1 MIKRTSWCHIKKTL
15 LNIHQSFLMVALAT
29 GIIVGVVV
37 GIIFRI
43 NYFASPIWVGLVTIL
58 FIIAYWKSNIVFAIL
73 MLIAGMILAFF
84 RISSELSNQKY
95 MQSFYDQT
103 VVVSGRVEGD
113 PETDEKGTR
122 FKLSN
127 LEFGEENTTTGKI
140 YITVTKNEDL
150 ARSDLVTLNGK
161 LLSGFGV
168 YSGYLYK
175 PSIIKWS
182 RPEPGDLILKTRN
195 WFANRTRRLIPT
207 TEANLGLSYLLGM
220 KTGLSDELEE
230 NLRTVGLV
238 HIVVASGAHLSILVE
253 VARKIFGKIS
263 RLTGLAFSILFILF
277 FMSMVGWTPS
287 IMRAG
292 IMTIITLVTW
302 YSGRKI
308 APWRMIIMVAA
319 FTLMMD
325 PMFVI
330 DLGWLLS
337 FASYG
342 GIMILGPKLTKF
354 LYGEKKPGAISSFA
368 LTTISAT
375 LMTLPITLYH
385 YGMISLIS
393 VIANLLILPTLPYA
407 MGLVFLTGIVAGMP
421 LVEMLVSVL
430 TTKMLDYHILVIE
443 FFGKMN
449 ELMIGIPQFQSWV
462 FGVYGIIIIFLLIG
476 LIKRKVV
483 KLRQVEYKF

>member
-1 MIKRTSWCHIKKTL
+1 MIKRTSWCHIKKKL
-15 LNIHQSFLMVALAT
+15 SNVHQSYLVVALAT

-58 FIIAYWKSNIVFAIL
+58 FIIAYWKSNIMFAIL

-150 ARSDLVTLNGK
+150 ARSDLVMLKGK

-195 WFANRTRRLIPT
+195 WFTNRARRLIPT

-230 NLRTVGLV
+230 DLRTVGLV

-253 VARKIFGKIS
+253 VARKVFGRIS
-263 RLTGLAFSILFILF
+263 RFAGLVFSILFILF

-292 IMTIITLVTW
+292 IMTILALVTW

-342 GIMILGPKLTKF
+342 GIMILGPKLTRF
-354 LYGEKKPGAISSFA
+354 LYGEKKPGMISS
-368 LTTISAT
+368 LVLITISAT
-375 LMTLPITLYH
+375 LMTLPITLYF
-385 YGMISLIS
+385 YGTVSLIS

-421 LVEMLVSVL
+421 LVETLVSVL
-430 TTKMLDYHILVIE
+430 TTKMLDYHIVIIE
-443 FFGKMN
+443 FFGKMD
-449 ELMIGIPQFQSWV
+449 ELMIEIPQFQSWV